1 MSTRTLPAIGTH
13 LPAQGG
19 TLGAILARPD
29 GSTYGLIVCDA
40 EHAFRA
46 PWGPSKTIKGATG
59 IDGMAATRAM
69 AKAGSK
75 AAKRVL
81 ELRAGGH
88 ADWHIPTR
96 LELLALYL
104 HAPQTMEQTW
114 HWSCTQAS
122 SGLAW
127 IQLFNLGS
135 QSSYYVSAEGAV
147 RAVRSFELQSFNP
160 LAEGGAA

>member
-1 MSTRTLPAIGTH
+1 MSTSTIPAIGTH

-46 PWGPSKTIKGATG
+46 AWGPSKTIKGATG

-69 AKAGSK
+69 AEAGSK
-75 AAKRVL
+75 TAKRVL
-81 ELRAGGH
+81 ELCAGGH

-96 LELLALYL
+96 LELLALHL

-122 SGLAW
+122 SGSAW
-127 IQLFNLGS
+127 SQDFNYGYQLDDG
-135 QSSYYVSAEGAV
+135 VSAEGAV
-147 RAVRSFELQSFNP
+147 RAVRSFDLQSFNP
-160 LAEGGAA
+160 LVEGGAA